1 MKDIFKLYIYI
12 IVIIIIIIIIYT
24 YSNNLLKNNKNLI
37 NENFMNENNDI
48 YDKEFVE
55 LYEII
60 YRDYTDIDYDYNIIN
75 NKILSKLT
83 NNDIKIVIAGSGV
96 GKQCKKFKEKY
107 DNVIGIDNSE
117 SMILYSK
124 RKYPNIKFIK
134 NNLLNQ
140 NSLEKN
146 NYGLIILDER
156 TLFYNNVKKQE
167 YLIQNCFNWLVEGGF
182 LVVPIY
188 ITEELQVAS
197 RYYSSNYIDDKG
209 NTHGFT
215 YLNDFTHNCYYINDE
230 KDNNVYN
237 FYDKIVLKDGNKRIK
252 KTKLYIQTKEKTYDS
267 ILKNGFEIIYIEP
280 VHLQI
285 LGGYELAIFRKKK
298 ENILSVDEIQS
309 KK

>member
-1 MKDIFKLYIYI
+1 MKDIIKICIF
-12 IVIIIIIIIIYT
+12 IIIIIIIYVYT
-24 YSNNLLKNNKNLI
+24 NNLLKTNKI
-37 NENFMNENNDI
+37 ENFMNDNDDL

-83 NNDIKIVIAGSGV
+83 NNDIKIAIAGSGV
-96 GKQCKKFKEKY
+96 GKQCKKYKEKY

-117 SMILYSK
+117 NMILHSK

-134 NNLLNQ
+134 NNLSSQ
-140 NSLEKN
+140 NSLGKN
-146 NYGLIILDER
+146 EYGLIIFDER
-156 TLFYNNVKKQE
+156 TLFYNNIKKQE
-167 YLIQNCFNWLVEGGF
+167 YIIQNCFDWLMTGGF
-182 LVVPIY
+182 LVVPVY
-188 ITEELQVAS
+188 IQEELQVAS

-215 YLNDFTHNCYYINDE
+215 YLNDFTHNCYYIKDE
-230 KDNNVYN
+230 KDNNIYN

-252 KTKLYIQTKEKTYDS
+252 KTKLYIQTKEKTYDL
-267 ILKNGFEIIYIEP
+267 ILKNGFETVYIEP

-298 ENILSVDEIQS
+298 ENISSVDKIQS

>member
-1 MKDIFKLYIYI
+1 MKDIFKLLIFI
-12 IVIIIIIIIIYT
+12 ICIIIIYIYT
-24 YSNNLLKNNKNLI
+24 NNLLKTHI
-37 NENFMNENNDI
+37 NENFMNENDDI

-83 NNDIKIVIAGSGV
+83 NSDIKIAVAGSGV

-107 DNVIGIDNSE
+107 DNVVGIDNSE
-117 SMILYSK
+117 NMILYSK

-140 NSLEKN
+140 KSLGKN
-146 NYGLIILDER
+146 EYGLIILDER
-156 TLFYNNVKKQE
+156 TLFYNNIKKQE
-167 YLIQNCFNWLVEGGF
+167 YLIQNCFNWLVTGGF
-182 LVVPIY
+182 LVIPIY
-188 ITEELQVAS
+188 IPEELQVAS

-215 YLNDFTHNCYYINDE
+215 YLNDFTHNCYYIKDE
-230 KDNNVYN
+230 KDGNIYN
-237 FYDKIVLKDGNKRIK
+237 FYDKIVLKDGTKRIK
-252 KTKLYIQTKEKTYDS
+252 KTKLYIQSKEKTYDL

-298 ENILSVDEIQS
+298 DIISSVDEIQS

>member
-1 MKDIFKLYIYI
+1 MKDIFKICI
-12 IVIIIIIIIIYT
+12 FIIIIIIIYVYT
-24 YSNNLLKNNKNLI
+24 NNLLKTNKI
-37 NENFMNENNDI
+37 ENFMNDNDDL

-83 NNDIKIVIAGSGV
+83 NNDIKIAITGSGV
-96 GKQCKKFKEKY
+96 GKQCKKYKEKY
-107 DNVIGIDNSE
+107 DNVVGIDNSE
-117 SMILYSK
+117 NMILYSK

-134 NNLLNQ
+134 NNLSNQ
-140 NSLEKN
+140 NSLGKN
-146 NYGLIILDER
+146 EYGLIIFDER
-156 TLFYNNVKKQE
+156 TLFYNNIKKQE
-167 YLIQNCFNWLVEGGF
+167 YIIQNCFDWLMTGGF
-182 LVVPIY
+182 LVVPVY
-188 ITEELQVAS
+188 IPEELQVAS

-215 YLNDFTHNCYYINDE
+215 YLNDFTHNCYYI
-230 KDNNVYN
+230 KDNNIYN

-252 KTKLYIQTKEKTYDS
+252 KTKLYIQSKEKTYDL
-267 ILKNGFEIIYIEP
+267 ILKNGFETVYIEP

-298 ENILSVDEIQS
+298 EMISSVDEIQS

>member
-1 MKDIFKLYIYI
+1 MKDIFKICIFI
-12 IVIIIIIIIIYT
+12 IVIIIIYIYT
-24 YSNNLLKNNKNLI
+24 NNLLQNNKI
-37 NENFMNENNDI
+37 ENFMNENDDI

-83 NNDIKIVIAGSGV
+83 NNDIKILIAGSGV

-107 DNVIGIDNSE
+107 DNVVGIDNSE
-117 SMILYSK
+117 NMILYSK

-140 NSLEKN
+140 KSLEKN
-146 NYGLIILDER
+146 EYGLIVLDER

-188 ITEELQVAS
+188 IPEELQVAS

-215 YLNDFTHNCYYINDE
+215 YLNDFTHNCYYIKDE
-230 KDNNVYN
+230 QNNIVYN
-237 FYDKIVLKDGNKRIK
+237 FYDKIVLKDGNKRVK
-252 KTKLYIQTKEKTYDS
+252 KTKLYIQSKEKTYDL
-267 ILKNGFEIIYIEP
+267 ILRNGFEIIYIEP

-298 ENILSVDEIQS
+298 ENIMSVDEIQS

>member
-1 MKDIFKLYIYI
+1 MKDIIKICIF
-12 IVIIIIIIIIYT
+12 IIIIIIIYVYT
-24 YSNNLLKNNKNLI
+24 NNLLKTNKI
-37 NENFMNENNDI
+37 ENFMNDNDDL

-83 NNDIKIVIAGSGV
+83 KNDIKIAIAGSGV
-96 GKQCKKFKEKY
+96 GKQCKKYKEKY

-117 SMILYSK
+117 NMILHSK

-134 NNLLNQ
+134 NNLSSQ
-140 NSLEKN
+140 NSLGKN
-146 NYGLIILDER
+146 EYGLIIFDER
-156 TLFYNNVKKQE
+156 TLFYNNIKKQE
-167 YLIQNCFNWLVEGGF
+167 YIIQNCFDWLMTGGF
-182 LVVPIY
+182 LVIPVY
-188 ITEELQVAS
+188 IPEELQVAS

-215 YLNDFTHNCYYINDE
+215 YLNDFTHNCYYIKDE
-230 KDNNVYN
+230 KDNNIYN

-252 KTKLYIQTKEKTYDS
+252 KTKLYIQSKEKTYDL
-267 ILKNGFEIIYIEP
+267 ILKNGFETVYIEP

-285 LGGYELAIFRKKK
+285 LGGYELAIF
-298 ENILSVDEIQS
+298 
-309 KK
+309 

>member
-1 MKDIFKLYIYI
+1 MKDIIKICIF
-12 IVIIIIIIIIYT
+12 IIIIIIIYV
-24 YSNNLLKNNKNLI
+24 YINNLLKRNKI
-37 NENFMNENNDI
+37 ENFTNDNDDL

-83 NNDIKIVIAGSGV
+83 NNDIKIAIAGSGV
-96 GKQCKKFKEKY
+96 GKQCKKYKEKY

-117 SMILYSK
+117 NMILYSK

-134 NNLLNQ
+134 NNLSSQ
-140 NSLEKN
+140 NSLGKN
-146 NYGLIILDER
+146 EYGLIIFDER
-156 TLFYNNVKKQE
+156 TLFYNNIKKQE
-167 YLIQNCFNWLVEGGF
+167 YIIQNCFNWLITGGF
-182 LVVPIY
+182 LVVPVY
-188 ITEELQVAS
+188 IPEELQVAS

-215 YLNDFTHNCYYINDE
+215 YLNDFTHNCYYIKDE
-230 KDNNVYN
+230 KDNKIYN

-252 KTKLYIQTKEKTYDS
+252 KTKLYIQSKEKTYDL
-267 ILKNGFEIIYIEP
+267 ILKNGFETVYIEP

-298 ENILSVDEIQS
+298 EIISSVDEIQY

>member
-1 MKDIFKLYIYI
+1 MKDIFKLCIFI
-12 IVIIIIIIIIYT
+12 ITIIIIYI
-24 YSNNLLKNNKNLI
+24 YVNNNINNYKNNIENFM
-37 NENFMNENNDI
+37 NENFMNEENDI

-83 NNDIKIVIAGSGV
+83 NNDIKIAIAGSGV
-96 GKQCKKFKEKY
+96 GKMCKKFKEKY
-107 DNVIGIDNSE
+107 DNVVGIDNSE
-117 SMILYSK
+117 NMILYSK
-124 RKYPNIKFIK
+124 RTYPNIKFIK
-134 NNLLNQ
+134 SNLLNQ
-140 NSLEKN
+140 NSLNKN
-146 NYGLIILDER
+146 EYGLIVLDER
-156 TLFYNNVKKQE
+156 TLFYNKIKSQE
-167 YLIQNCFNWLVEGGF
+167 YLIQNCFNWLMPGGF

-188 ITEELQVAS
+188 DPEELQVAS

-215 YLNDFTHNCYYINDE
+215 YLNDFTHNCYYIKDG
-230 KDNNVYN
+230 KDNNTYN
-237 FYDKIVLKDGNKRIK
+237 FYDKIVLKDGSKRIK
-252 KTKLYIQTKEKTYDS
+252 KTKLYIQPKEKTYDL
-267 ILKNGFEIIYIEP
+267 ILKNGFEQIYIEP

-298 ENILSVDEIQS
+298 EIISSVDEIQS

>member
-1 MKDIFKLYIYI
+1 MKDIIKICIF
-12 IVIIIIIIIIYT
+12 IIIIIIIYVYT
-24 YSNNLLKNNKNLI
+24 NNLLKTNKI
-37 NENFMNENNDI
+37 ENFMNDNDDL

-83 NNDIKIVIAGSGV
+83 NNDIKIAIAGSGV
-96 GKQCKKFKEKY
+96 GKQCKKYKEKY

-117 SMILYSK
+117 NMILHSK

-134 NNLLNQ
+134 NNLSSQ
-140 NSLEKN
+140 NSLGKN
-146 NYGLIILDER
+146 EYGLIIFDER
-156 TLFYNNVKKQE
+156 TLFYNNIKKQE
-167 YLIQNCFNWLVEGGF
+167 YIIQNCFDWLMTGGF
-182 LVVPIY
+182 LVVPVY
-188 ITEELQVAS
+188 IQEELQVAS
-197 RYYSSNYIDDKG
+197 RYYSSIYIDDKG

-215 YLNDFTHNCYYINDE
+215 YLNDFTHNCYYIKDE
-230 KDNNVYN
+230 KDNNIYN

-252 KTKLYIQTKEKTYDS
+252 KTKLYIQSKEKTYDL
-267 ILKNGFEIIYIEP
+267 ILKNGFETVYIEP

-298 ENILSVDEIQS
+298 ENISSVDKIQS

>member
-1 MKDIFKLYIYI
+1 MKDIFKLLIFI
-12 IVIIIIIIIIYT
+12 ICIIIIYI
-24 YSNNLLKNNKNLI
+24 YINNLLKNNKI
-37 NENFMNENNDI
+37 ENFMNENDDI

-60 YRDYTDIDYDYNIIN
+60 YRDYTDIDYDYNVIN

-83 NNDIKIVIAGSGV
+83 NSDIKIAVAGSGV

-107 DNVIGIDNSE
+107 DNVVGIDNSE
-117 SMILYSK
+117 NMILYSK
-124 RKYPNIKFIK
+124 RKYPNIKFIQ

-140 NSLEKN
+140 KSLGKN
-146 NYGLIILDER
+146 EYGLIILDER
-156 TLFYNNVKKQE
+156 TLFYNNIKKQE
-167 YLIQNCFNWLVEGGF
+167 YLIQNCFNWLVKDGF
-182 LVVPIY
+182 LVVPVY
-188 ITEELQVAS
+188 IPEELQVAS

-215 YLNDFTHNCYYINDE
+215 YLNDFTHNCYYIKDE
-230 KDNNVYN
+230 KDENIYN
-237 FYDKIVLKDGNKRIK
+237 FYDKIVLKDGSKRIK
-252 KTKLYIQTKEKTYDS
+252 KTKLCIQSKEKTYDL

-298 ENILSVDEIQS
+298 EIISSVDKIQS

>member
-1 MKDIFKLYIYI
+1 MKDIFKICI
-12 IVIIIIIIIIYT
+12 FIIIIIIIYV
-24 YSNNLLKNNKNLI
+24 YINNLLKTNKI
-37 NENFMNENNDI
+37 ENFTNDNDDL

-83 NNDIKIVIAGSGV
+83 NNDIKIAIAGSGV
-96 GKQCKKFKEKY
+96 GKQCKKYKEKY

-117 SMILYSK
+117 NMILYSK

-134 NNLLNQ
+134 NNLSSQ
-140 NSLEKN
+140 NSLGKN
-146 NYGLIILDER
+146 EYGLIILDER
-156 TLFYNNVKKQE
+156 TLFYNNIKKQE
-167 YLIQNCFNWLVEGGF
+167 YIIQNCFNWLMTGGF
-182 LVVPIY
+182 LVIPIY
-188 ITEELQVAS
+188 IPEELQVAS

-215 YLNDFTHNCYYINDE
+215 YLNDFTHNCYYIKDE
-230 KDNNVYN
+230 KDDNIYN

-252 KTKLYIQTKEKTYDS
+252 KTKLYIQSKEKTYDL
-267 ILKNGFEIIYIEP
+267 ILKNGFETVYIEP

-298 ENILSVDEIQS
+298 EIISSVDEIQY

>member
-1 MKDIFKLYIYI
+1 MKDIFKICI
-12 IVIIIIIIIIYT
+12 FIIIIIIIYV
-24 YSNNLLKNNKNLI
+24 YINNLLKTNKI
-37 NENFMNENNDI
+37 ENFMNNNDDL

-83 NNDIKIVIAGSGV
+83 NNDIKIAIAGSGV
-96 GKQCKKFKEKY
+96 GKQCKKYKEKY
-107 DNVIGIDNSE
+107 DNVVGIDNSE
-117 SMILYSK
+117 NMILHSK

-134 NNLLNQ
+134 NNLSSQ
-140 NSLEKN
+140 NSLGKN
-146 NYGLIILDER
+146 EYGLIILDER
-156 TLFYNNVKKQE
+156 TLFYNNIKKQE
-167 YLIQNCFNWLVEGGF
+167 YIIQNCFNWLMTGGF
-182 LVVPIY
+182 LVVPVY
-188 ITEELQVAS
+188 IPEELQVAS

-215 YLNDFTHNCYYINDE
+215 YLNDFTHNCYYIKDE
-230 KDNNVYN
+230 KDNNIYN

-252 KTKLYIQTKEKTYDS
+252 KTKLYIQSKEKTYDL
-267 ILKNGFEIIYIEP
+267 ILKNGFETVYIEP

-298 ENILSVDEIQS
+298 EMISSVDEIQS

>member
-1 MKDIFKLYIYI
+1 MIVKLCIFI
-12 IVIIIIIIIIYT
+12 IIIIIIIIIIYI
-24 YSNNLLKNNKNLI
+24 YINNLLKTNNF
-37 NENFMNENNDI
+37 ENFMNEDDDI

-75 NKILSKLT
+75 NKILSKLI
-83 NNDIKIVIAGSGV
+83 NNDIKIAIAGSGV
-96 GKQCKKFKEKY
+96 GKQCKKYKEKY
-107 DNVIGIDNSE
+107 DNVVGIDNSE
-117 SMILYSK
+117 NMILYSK

-146 NYGLIILDER
+146 YYGLIILDER
-156 TLFYNNVKKQE
+156 TLFYNNIKQQE
-167 YLIQNCFNWLVEGGF
+167 YLIQNCFNWLVEGAF

-188 ITEELQVAS
+188 IPEELQVAS

-215 YLNDFTHNCYYINDE
+215 YLNDFTHNCYYI
-230 KDNNVYN
+230 KDKNNIYN

-252 KTKLYIQTKEKTYDS
+252 KTKLYIESKEKTYDL

-280 VHLQI
+280 VHIQI

-298 ENILSVDEIQS
+298 EIISSVDEIQS

>member
-1 MKDIFKLYIYI
+1 MIVKLCIF
-12 IVIIIIIIIIYT
+12 IIIIIIIYI
-24 YSNNLLKNNKNLI
+24 YINNLLKTNNF
-37 NENFMNENNDI
+37 ENFMNEDDDI

-75 NKILSKLT
+75 NKILSKLI
-83 NNDIKIVIAGSGV
+83 NNDIKIAIAGSGV
-96 GKQCKKFKEKY
+96 GKQCKKYKEKY
-107 DNVIGIDNSE
+107 DNVVGIDNSE
-117 SMILYSK
+117 NMILYSK

-146 NYGLIILDER
+146 YYGLIILDER
-156 TLFYNNVKKQE
+156 TLFYNNIKQQE

-188 ITEELQVAS
+188 IPEELQVAS

-215 YLNDFTHNCYYINDE
+215 YLNDFTHNCYYI
-230 KDNNVYN
+230 KDKNNIYN

-252 KTKLYIQTKEKTYDS
+252 KTKLYIESKEKTYDL
-267 ILKNGFEIIYIEP
+267 ILKNGFEIIYVEP
-280 VHLQI
+280 VHIQI

-298 ENILSVDEIQS
+298 EIISSVDEIQS